1 MKISDLAPSKGA
13 KKKRKK
19 VGRGPGSGH
28 GKTATR
34 GHKGQG
40 SRSGGTKPAWFEGG
54 QQPLTRRVPK
64 RGFKNIFRKEYTLVS
79 LERLNE
85 FETDVVITPQI
96 LREHGVIKKSNRPVK
111 ILSDGDLTKPVVVS
125 AHRFSRKA
133 IEKIEAAGGR
143 TEVLS

>member
-96 LREHGVIKKSNRPVK
+96 LWERGVIKKSNRPIK

-125 AHRFSRKA
+125 AHHFSRKA